1 MRIFIKLADNQPRS
15 CSVVVS
21 ATTTAILSFRKYCY
35 SLIIGNFEN
44 LFGKPRG
51 QKVPGIRNSPAPF
64 YKEHKNSFIYP
75 AVC

>member
-35 SLIIGNFEN
+35 SLIIGNFEKSVWKTAGPKSTGDSE
-44 LFGKPRG
+44 LSCSVLQRT
-51 QKVPGIRNSPAPF
+51 QK
-64 YKEHKNSFIYP
+64 
-75 AVC
+75 